1 LKSIIAM
8 RPNPT
13 KINQV
18 QKSPSL
24 TKSTNPKII
33 LLFPAL
39 VVVMII
45 ALGFNSIN
53 PNSNQSEGGK
63 NISLPTNGVKLE
75 SSPSAEEKSQ
85 QHSQEKGEQSNTLN
99 AYWGSSVSQVQFYFD
114 NVSTPANCSSQNCTV
129 AIRQGV
135 NQIYMRWFNISE
147 NQWYYFQ
154 CPGNYR
160 GQFEGIPYSP

>member
-1 LKSIIAM
+1 M

-24 TKSTNPKII
+24 TKITNPKII
-33 LLFPAL
+33 LLLPAL
-39 VVVMII
+39 VVAMII

-53 PNSNQSEGGK
+53 FNSNQLESSK
-63 NISLPTNGVKLE
+63 NTNLLPTDVKLE
-75 SSPSAEEKSQ
+75 ISPGSEEKNQ
-85 QHSQEKGEQSNTLN
+85 QQSQEKGKQSSTLN
-99 AYWGSSVSQVQFYFD
+99 AYWGSPVSQVQFSFD
-114 NVSTPANCSSQNCTV
+114 NIPTPANCSSQHCTI
-129 AIRQGV
+129 ALRQGV
-135 NQIYMRWFNISE
+135 NQIYLRWFNISE

-160 GQFEGIPYSP
+160 GQFQGIPLSS

>member
-1 LKSIIAM
+1 M

-33 LLFPAL
+33 LLLPAL
-39 VVVMII
+39 VVAMII

-53 PNSNQSEGGK
+53 PNSNQSESGK
-63 NISLPTNGVKLE
+63 NANLPPTAVKLE
-75 SSPSAEEKSQ
+75 SSPSSEEKNQ
-85 QHSQEKGEQSNTLN
+85 QQSQEKGKQSSTLN
-99 AYWGSSVSQVQFYFD
+99 AYWGSPVSQVQFYFD
-114 NVSTPANCSSQNCTV
+114 NIPTSANCSSQNCTT
-129 AIRQGV
+129 AISQGV

-154 CPGNYR
+154 CPGDYR
-160 GQFEGIPYSP
+160 GQFQGIPLSS